1 MSEGGGQNLIVKI
14 DGIESKEFGR
24 RQQSFFKF
32 LKDNTCA
39 GKVSAN
45 VEIFKG
51 VELQKDSLH
60 WVMST
65 FDVDRDFERVD
76 QSGWDLRNYLKN
88 PVVLWSHDYK
98 IPAIGYAENVA
109 AGKAL
114 EGDIRF
120 NSREFDEFGWSIGE
134 RVKTGALRAGS
145 VGFRVDEV
153 EFFDGKDGE
162 TNLIFRKQ
170 ELLEFSI
177 CCVPSNPF
185 ALMENDCSGKTL
197 SSGESKY
204 FEKLKRSIARAGGF
218 DKISHR

>member
-1 MSEGGGQNLIVKI
+1 MVVKI
-14 DGIESKEFGR
+14 DGVLNKDFGR
-24 RQQSFFKF
+24 SRGSFFKF
-32 LKDNTCA
+32 LKENTCS
-39 GKVSAN
+39 GKVSAE
-45 VEIFKG
+45 VEVFKG
-51 VELQKDSLH
+51 VEVQKDSLH

-76 QSGWDLRNYLKN
+76 QNGWSLSNYLRN

-109 AGKAL
+109 ADKAL

-120 NSREFDEFGWSIGE
+120 NGRDFDEFGWSIGE
-134 RVKTGALRAGS
+134 RVKAGALRAGS

-153 EFFDGKDGE
+153 EFFDGKDGG
-162 TNLIFRKQ
+162 TSLVYRKQ

-185 ALMENDCSGKTL
+185 AVADRKTADGRKSVLRSG
-197 SSGESKY
+197 Y
-204 FEKLKRSIARAGGF
+204 FEKLRKSISRRSI
-218 DKISHR
+218 

>member
-1 MSEGGGQNLIVKI
+1 MVVKI
-14 DGIESKEFGR
+14 DGVERKELGR
-24 RQQSFFKF
+24 SRMSFFKF
-32 LKDNTCA
+32 LKENTCS
-39 GKVSAN
+39 GKVSAD
-45 VEIFKG
+45 VEVFKG
-51 VELQKDSLH
+51 VDVQRESLH

-76 QSGWDLRNYLKN
+76 QGGWDLRNYLKN

-134 RVKTGALRAGS
+134 RVKAGTLRAGS

-153 EFFDGKDGE
+153 EFFDGKDGD
-162 TNLIFRKQ
+162 TSLIYRKQ

-185 ALMENDCSGKTL
+185 AVADRKQADGSKSDGRSG
-197 SSGESKY
+197 Y
-204 FEKLKRSIARAGGF
+204 FEKLKRSIAGGYDTLRYSTT
-218 DKISHR
+218 DKRRRR